1 MQRRCDSAGFRLKM
15 ASRATRRRRLR
26 RLSAMT
32 LLVALVS
39 LAGAAASLASSSTFT
54 GTVSSTGT
62 VSKSWSINVTDTG
75 SKITASLDWTTTSA
89 NLDLFLV
96 GPGSTATI
104 AKAVSTTNRPET
116 ISYQPTVTGTYK
128 L

>member
-1 MQRRCDSAGFRLKM
+1 MRRFSAV
-15 ASRATRRRRLR
+15 
-26 RLSAMT
+26 T
-32 LLVALVS
+32 LLVMAVS
-39 LAGAAASLASSSTFT
+39 LAGAASSLATDSTFT

-62 VSKSWSINVTDTG
+62 VSKTWSINVTDTNT
-75 SKITASLDWTTTSA
+75 KITASLDWTTTSA

-128 L
+128 LRVKATSGTSA